1 VERGTHPRPHR
12 AQHETARVSYDPEP
26 RYPVVG
32 GEVQAGWEALA
43 ADVARRRPRVLA
55 VDGPAALPWE
65 EFGASLGSALLQAA
79 GARIRTLDV
88 RSSLAPWDEIQR
100 RTAAAELAGDPVF
113 ARTFE
118 GSLSELFDG
127 LPSARTAAEDITL
140 VLGPG
145 SALVDHDV
153 LWYADLPKRLAL
165 DAVQRGRAG
174 NVGQAPG
181 EPGSER
187 RLLFVDW
194 PMLDRHKQELAGNL
208 DRYIDLSDPD
218 APRSVEGDVLRRS
231 LAALAVRPF
240 RTRPTFLPGPWGG
253 QWLRGVL
260 GVATDAPNLAWS
272 YELITPES
280 GILLGDAEP
289 AEVGFELL
297 MSEHAPRVLGAEV
310 AERFGQSFPIRF
322 DYLDTLDGGHLSI
335 QCHPSETYMRETFG
349 LPYTQH
355 ETYYV
360 MVTTPGAK
368 IFLGLREDADL
379 DAFRAETEQAEDPGH
394 PFEPERYLET
404 HPAAQHRLYLIP
416 AGTPHASGAGNVVLE
431 ISATPYLYTLR
442 FYDWLRRDLDAEL
455 RPVHLRHAFS
465 NLDPC
470 RRGEAVRRELI
481 PEPVIVRQG
490 PGWAELALSRLP
502 ELFFAVHRLDFA
514 DEIADNTCGRFHT
527 LNLVA
532 GEQVEIV
539 TAAGHVH
546 PLSYAETIV
555 IPAAVGAY
563 RIRRRRGES
572 CKVVKAFVR

>member
-1 VERGTHPRPHR
+1 MT
-12 AQHETARVSYDPEP
+12 YDPEP
-26 RYPVVG
+26 RYPVAG
-32 GEVQAGWEALA
+32 GEVQSGYEVLA
-43 ADVARRRPRVLA
+43 SEVARRGPGVLA

-65 EFGASLGSALLQAA
+65 QVIGSLDTALRASGVRA
-79 GARIRTLDV
+79 RTLDV
-88 RSSLAPWDEIQR
+88 RASLAPWDEIQR
-100 RTAAAELAGDPVF
+100 RTAAAELPGDPVF
-113 ARTFE
+113 ARTFD

-127 LPSARTAAEDITL
+127 LPSARTAADEVAL
-140 VLGPG
+140 VFGPG
-145 SALVDHDV
+145 SALIDHDV
-153 LWYADLPKRLAL
+153 LWYADVPKRLEL
-165 DAVQRGRAG
+165 EAVQRGRAG

-187 RLLFVDW
+187 RLAFVDW
-194 PMLDRHKQELAGNL
+194 PMLDRHKQELAGRL
-208 DRYIDLSDPD
+208 DRYIDLSTSD
-218 APRSVEGDVLRRS
+218 APRSVAGDALRRS

-253 QWLRGVL
+253 QWLRRML
-260 GVATDAPNLAWS
+260 GVETDAPNLAWS

-280 GILLGDAEP
+280 GILLGDSEP

-297 MSEHAPRVLGAEV
+297 MSEHASRVLGAEV
-310 AERFGQSFPIRF
+310 AKSFGQSFPIRF

-379 DAFRAETEQAEDPGH
+379 DAFEADAELAEQPGEA
-394 PFEPERYLET
+394 FEPEHYLQT
-404 HPAAQHRLYLIP
+404 HPAEQHRLYLIP

-442 FYDWLRRDLDAEL
+442 FYDWLRRDLEGGL

-465 NLDPC
+465 NLDLR
-470 RRGEAVRRELI
+470 RRGESVRELMR
-481 PEPVIVRQG
+481 EPSVVRHG
-490 PGWAELALSRLP
+490 SGWRELALGRSP
-502 ELFFAVHRLDFA
+502 ELFFAVHRLDFD
-514 DEIADNTCGRFHT
+514 DEITDHTGGRFHV
-527 LNLVA
+527 LNL
-532 GEQVEIV
+532 
-539 TAAGHVH
+539 AAGDEIEVQTAEAVH

-555 IPAAVGAY
+555 IPAAAGDY
-563 RIRRRRGES
+563 RLRRVRGGP

>member
-1 VERGTHPRPHR
+1 VN
-12 AQHETARVSYDPEP
+12 YDPEP

-32 GEVQAGWEALA
+32 GEVHVGYAPLA
-43 ADVARRRPRVLA
+43 AEIARRSPCVLA

-65 EFGASLGSALLQAA
+65 SLGAGLGSALESA
-79 GARIRTLDV
+79 GLRIRTLDV
-88 RSSLAPWDEIQR
+88 RASLAPWNEIQR
-100 RTAAAELAGDPVF
+100 RTAAAELPGDPVF
-113 ARTFE
+113 ARTFK
-118 GSLSELFDG
+118 GSLSELFDA
-127 LPSARTAAEDITL
+127 LPSVRTGAEDKTL
-140 VLGPG
+140 VFGPG
-145 SALVDHDV
+145 SALVEHDV

-174 NVGQAPG
+174 NVGQALG
-181 EPGSER
+181 EPGSEQ

-194 PMLDRHKQELAGNL
+194 PMLDRHKHELARRI
-208 DRYIDLSDPD
+208 DRYIDMSDPD
-218 APRSVEGDVLRRS
+218 APRSIEGGALRRS
-231 LAALAVRPF
+231 LAALALRPF

-253 QWLRGVL
+253 QWLRRVL

-280 GILLGDAEP
+280 GILLGDSDP
-289 AEVGFELL
+289 AEVSFELL
-297 MSEHAPRVLGAEV
+297 MSENASLVLGGGV
-310 AERFGQSFPIRF
+310 AERFGRFFPIRL

-355 ETYYV
+355 ESYYV

-379 DAFRAETEQAEDPGH
+379 DAFEAEAERAELPGDPL
-394 PFEPERYLET
+394 EPERYLQT
-404 HPAAQHRLYLIP
+404 HPAEEHRLYLIP

-442 FYDWLRRDLDAEL
+442 FYDWLRRDLDGAL

-465 NLDPC
+465 NLDRR
-470 RRGEAVRRELI
+470 RRGESVRELM
-481 PEPVIVRQG
+481 PEPAVVRSG
-490 PGWAELALSRLP
+490 SGWSELALSRSS
-502 ELFFAVHRLDFA
+502 ELFFAVHRLDFD
-514 DEIADNTCGRFHT
+514 DEIADDTSGRFHA
-527 LNLVA
+527 LNLAA
-532 GEQVEIV
+532 GDEIEV
-539 TAAGHVH
+539 QTAAGAH

-555 IPAAVGAY
+555 IPAAVGEY
-563 RIRRRRGES
+563 RLRRVRGGQ